1 MHQLAGY
8 EHERNLVETDQVRQQ
23 AEPAEG
29 VHGCLCRLCLL
40 LSVHIR
46 HERDVYERK
55 VLVTNAELELPH
67 CLYKGRGLDIAN
79 RSAELTMYVFEW
91 AKDDCE
97 YAKHTSTMQRSGSS
111 PVSSTG
117 ILDTLSIQS

>member
-1 MHQLAGY
+1 VTEHRNLFLCRFRQRLGYNKPARNLRHPSASALAGY

-40 LSVHIR
+40 LSMHIR

-79 RSAELTMYVFEW
+79 RSAELAMYVF
-91 AKDDCE
+91 K
-97 YAKHTSTMQRSGSS
+97 
-111 PVSSTG
+111 
-117 ILDTLSIQS
+117 